1 MTIFSESFKQALQN
15 KNWGWFITLS
25 AVATYLSYIQ
35 QQFDTIWWKTILIFI
50 GAFLSVAILF
60 YAWFFISNA
69 VKRWKEY
76 RVESMWG
83 ETIKDL
89 AQAYSEI
96 HQLERMVPNITEKN
110 IAVSLQ
116 EFCNKVK
123 KIFDRKTNSNCCV
136 SIKVPVS
143 NYSPSGE
150 WESIQ
155 VKNVARDKKHI
166 KERDTDEYKAANH
179 DIIGNTAYSRIISLV
194 VKESGKPHV
203 YLNNDVDPE
212 KDPNYATTSPAGDER
227 KDVPY
232 KSELVVPILPT
243 KYASLKEV
251 SFGGFLCIDS
261 DKKDSFDAEH
271 YDVPMTQGLA
281 DGLYVLMLKMLELQE
296 RTRMDEETDN

>member
-1 MTIFSESFKQALQN
+1 MSIFSESFKQASQN

-25 AVATYLSYIQ
+25 AVVTYLGFIQ
-35 QQFDTIWWKTILIFI
+35 QQFDTTWWKTILIFI

-60 YAWFFISNA
+60 YVWFFISNA
-69 VKRWKEY
+69 VKRWKAY

-96 HQLERMVPNITEKN
+96 HQLERMAPIITERR
-110 IAVSLQ
+110 IAMSLQ

-123 KIFDRKTNSNCCV
+123 KIFDRKTKSNCCV

-143 NYSPSGE
+143 NYSSSGE
-150 WESIQ
+150 WKSIQ

-166 KERDTDEYKAANH
+166 KERDTDDYKVANH

-194 VKESGKPHV
+194 LKESRKPRI

-212 KDPNYATTSPAGDER
+212 KDPNYATTSPENEDR
-227 KDVPY
+227 KAVPY

-243 KYASLKEV
+243 KYGSLKEV

-261 DKKDSFDAEH
+261 DEKGSFDADH

-281 DGLYVLMLKMLELQE
+281 DGLYVLMLKLLELLE
-296 RTRMDEETDN
+296 KEKTND